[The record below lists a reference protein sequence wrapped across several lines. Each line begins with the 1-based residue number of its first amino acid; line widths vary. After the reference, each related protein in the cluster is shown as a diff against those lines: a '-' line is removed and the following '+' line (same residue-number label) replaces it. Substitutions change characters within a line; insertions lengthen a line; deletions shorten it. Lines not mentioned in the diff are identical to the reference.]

1 MKRLLLIGLSAALAA
16 CGQKAA
22 APVETPP
29 AATTESAS
37 APTPA
42 EATPAPA
49 PAAPEAPAA
58 AASPAPAPAASA
70 ASTAPAQPIPAQ
82 WVAGRNYHLITPA
95 QATNVDAGQVEII
108 EFMWLGC
115 QHCYAVNPYI
125 EAWKR
130 KLPAN
135 VKFKQE
141 HVTWDAQRLP
151 HARLFYT
158 LQALGGDADALVV
171 KAFEEIH
178 RKGNPLMAN
187 SEANTERLQT
197 DFAVT
202 NGVNAAAFKSA
213 YKGFAV
219 NTGIQ
224 RANQLI
230 RSYRVDSVPVFIVNG
245 KYRTDVGD
253 AGGSEQLTQ
262 LLSDL
267 AASERGR

>member
-1 MKRLLLIGLSAALAA
+1 MKRLLMIAGLSAALAA

-29 AATTESAS
+29 AATAESTP
-37 APTPA
+37 APAPA
-42 EATPAPA
+42 EASPA
-49 PAAPEAPAA
+49 PAAPEAAPV
-58 AASPAPAPAASA
+58 ASPAPAAAVDNAPAA
-70 ASTAPAQPIPAQ
+70 PIPAQ
-82 WVAGRNYHLITPA
+82 WVAGKNYHLINPA

-115 QHCYAVNPYI
+115 PHCYEVNPYI
-125 EAWKR
+125 EAWKK

-158 LQALGGDADALVV
+158 LQALGGDVDALVV

-178 RKGNPLMAN
+178 RRNNPLMAN
-187 SEANTERLQT
+187 SEANTERLQE
-197 DFAVT
+197 DFAVS
-202 NGVNAAAFKSA
+202 NGVNAAAFRSA

-219 NTGIQ
+219 NTSIQ

-230 RSYRVDSVPVFIVNG
+230 RSYRIDSVPVFIVNG

-253 AGGSEQLTQ
+253 AGGSAQLTQ

>member
-1 MKRLLLIGLSAALAA
+1 MKRLLLLIGLSAALTA

-29 AATTESAS
+29 AATAESAP
-37 APTPA
+37 APAPA

-49 PAAPEAPAA
+49 AAEAPAA
-58 AASPAPAPAASA
+58 AAPAPAASA
-70 ASTAPAQPIPAQ
+70 ASTAPAAPIPAQ
-82 WVAGRNYHLITPA
+82 WVAGKNYHLITPA
-95 QATNVDAGQVEII
+95 QPTNVDAGQVEII

-115 QHCYAVNPYI
+115 PHCYEVNPYI
-125 EAWKR
+125 EAWKK

-158 LQALGGDADALVV
+158 LQALGGDPDALVV

-178 RKGNPLMAN
+178 RKNNPLMAN

-197 DFAVT
+197 DFAVS
-202 NGVNAAAFKSA
+202 NGVNEAAFKGA

-219 NTGIQ
+219 NTSIQ

-253 AGGSEQLTQ
+253 AGGPAPLTQ